1 MTRQPSET
9 PSRPLPGAFWAS
21 LPVPA
26 LLIDTENT
34 VVEINPA
41 AELFLNLSMRNLKGQ
56 DLLERLH
63 IDAPMEEAMVR
74 VRANRSDVTINDV
87 EITTGERAPVHCR
100 IQIAPMQDPCD
111 LLIVLISPQDI
122 ADRLGR
128 SSAAKSASKSAIG
141 MAEMMAHEIKNPL
154 AGISGAAQ
162 LLAMNLS
169 VEDRE
174 LSDLIV
180 EETRRI
186 VKLLEQVEQFGNLR
200 PPERQAVN
208 IHDALDKA
216 RRSALV
222 GFARD
227 MTIVEDYDPS
237 LPNTYADT
245 DQLMQVFL
253 NLIKNAAEAAG
264 PGGGII
270 RLRTFYDLSLRLRR
284 KDGSGNPLALQVEI
298 IDDGPGLPP
307 AIAENIFEP
316 FVSGRDNGTGL
327 GLALVSKII
336 SDHDGWIGV
345 DSVPGRTVF
354 RVSLPLAPKTPPI
367 AGA

>member
-1 MTRQPSET
+1 MIKLLDAAFPT
-9 PSRPLPGAFWAS
+9 PGAFWAS

-26 LLIDTENT
+26 LLVDADGV

-41 AELFLNLSMRNLKGQ
+41 AESFLNLSARSLKGHA
-56 DLLERLH
+56 LLERLL
-63 IDAPMEEAMVR
+63 IDAPMEEAMER
-74 VRANRSDVTINDV
+74 VRSNQSAVVINEADV
-87 EITTGERAPVHCR
+87 TTGERAPVHCR
-100 IQIAPMQDPCD
+100 IQIAPMQDHRD
-111 LLIVLISPQDI
+111 LLMVLIIPRDI

-128 SSAAKSASKSAIG
+128 ATAVKTAAKSAIG
-141 MAEMMAHEIKNPL
+141 MAEMLAHEIKNPL

-200 PPERQAVN
+200 PPDRQSVN
-208 IHDALDKA
+208 LHDALDRA
-216 RRSALV
+216 RRSAMV

-227 MTIVEDYDPS
+227 MVIVEDYDPS
-237 LPNTYADT
+237 LPNTFADV

-253 NLIKNAAEAAG
+253 NLIKNAAEASG
-264 PGGGII
+264 PKGGTI
-270 RLRTFYDLSLRLRR
+270 RLHTFYDLSLRMRH

-307 AIAENIFEP
+307 GIADNVFEP
-316 FVSGRDNGTGL
+316 FVSGRENGTGL

-336 SDHDGWIGV
+336 SDHDGWIAV

-354 RVSLPLAPKTPPI
+354 RVSLPLAPKPKPK
-367 AGA
+367 GV

>member
-1 MTRQPSET
+1 MNPD
-9 PSRPLPGAFWAS
+9 PLPTPGAFWAS

-26 LLIDTENT
+26 LLVDAGGV

-41 AELFLNLSMRNLKGQ
+41 AELFLNLSVRNLQGHA
-56 DLLERLH
+56 LLERLH
-63 IDAPMEEAMVR
+63 IDAPMEEAMARVVR
-74 VRANRSDVTINDV
+74 NQSPVVINDV

-100 IQIAPMQDPCD
+100 IQIAPMQDHRD
-111 LLIVLISPQDI
+111 LLMVLISPRDI

-128 SSAAKSASKSAIG
+128 STAVKTAAKSAIG
-141 MAEMMAHEIKNPL
+141 MAEMLAHEIKNPL

-200 PPERQAVN
+200 PPERQSVN
-208 IHDALDKA
+208 LHDALDRA
-216 RRSALV
+216 RRSAIV

-237 LPNTYADT
+237 LPNTYADS

-253 NLIKNAAEAAG
+253 NLIKNAAEASG
-264 PGGGII
+264 PKGGTI
-270 RLRTFYDLSLRLRR
+270 RLRTFYDLSLRMRH

-307 AIAENIFEP
+307 GISDNVFEP
-316 FVSGRDNGTGL
+316 FVSGRENGTGL

-336 SDHDGWIGV
+336 SEHEGWITV

-354 RVSLPLAPKTPPI
+354 RLSLPLAPKPKPS
-367 AGA
+367 GV